1 MVYTKYTTSKG
12 YVHHCFVQGWPEV
25 AADYGL
31 SIGDVLEL
39 ERGQSVTVA
48 LTREGNVA
56 GDGPGPREVRLRV
69 MEKGG

>member
-1 MVYTKYTTSKG
+1 M
-12 YVHHCFVQGWPEV
+12 QGWPEV